1 MLFYLIVIILFV
13 VAIFLGFYN
22 LDGWLINDDEGVYLY
37 SAWRVSLGE
46 IPYQDFFV
54 SQLPLSFYFA
64 GFLFKVF
71 GPDVRVARGLC
82 FSLFLIVAVFIYII
96 CRRIFNL
103 NKYISLLSAL
113 IFIFTKNINFLS
125 KTFMPDSFMIFWGTI
140 ALYFVLKAEKL
151 ESKNAK
157 HLFLFGLFSGLA
169 TLSKLSG
176 FLLILGYFLFL
187 LFNFLFNKEK
197 LNNFIIKLVYPM
209 VGFFL
214 SFGIIYIIMLIFVSN
229 TYYCTLGYHLN
240 KEKIYTFTV
249 LIIFFK
255 RLCKFIGNHNYAV
268 IPIALI
274 SIVAGFIQKKRE
286 EILLFFLILPFFF
299 LAFTP
304 TDFFIRYLIFTLIP
318 FTILFGKSLEIIKQN
333 KKIFYFSIPV
343 IFILLILCTAST
355 FNFKKISRY
364 DEGTRN
370 LVNYINE
377 HSNPEDYIFS
387 DYAGINYY
395 SQRPCP
401 PRLVDVSEA
410 MTKSGQITSKDIEK
424 ECEKYNVK
432 IILVDIGSSAH
443 HLKNLID
450 YSKFKD
456 YLKKKYIFRGT
467 IKREFQVFEIYI
479 RNDGVQ
485 STNDKNF

>member
-1 MLFYLIVIILFV
+1 M
-13 VAIFLGFYN
+13 
-22 LDGWLINDDEGVYLY
+22 
-37 SAWRVSLGE
+37 
-46 IPYQDFFV
+46 
-54 SQLPLSFYFA
+54 
-64 GFLFKVF
+64 
-71 GPDVRVARGLC
+71 
-82 FSLFLIVAVFIYII
+82 
-96 CRRIFNL
+96 
-103 NKYISLLSAL
+103 
-113 IFIFTKNINFLS
+113 
-125 KTFMPDSFMIFWGTI
+125 
-140 ALYFVLKAEKL
+140 
-151 ESKNAK
+151 
-157 HLFLFGLFSGLA
+157 
-169 TLSKLSG
+169 
-176 FLLILGYFLFL
+176 
-187 LFNFLFNKEK
+187 
-197 LNNFIIKLVYPM
+197 
-209 VGFFL
+209 
-214 SFGIIYIIMLIFVSN
+214 
-229 TYYCTLGYHLN
+229 
-240 KEKIYTFTV
+240 
-249 LIIFFK
+249 
-255 RLCKFIGNHNYAV
+255 
-268 IPIALI
+268 
-274 SIVAGFIQKKRE
+274 
-286 EILLFFLILPFFF
+286 LFFLILPFFF